1 MSVRAVVDQ
10 QNLMSLTNAVLSCV
24 RDCIVVVFAAIAL
37 SLFGQGSA
45 SAVIQIETRAK
56 PPVPHASAPKIV
68 VLPIVSGPT
77 WQELT
82 PVQKVALKPLATQW
96 NTLDDARKRK
106 WTAIAANY
114 LTLPPEGQ
122 AKLHSRM
129 TEWVAL
135 SPQQR
140 TQARLNFADTRKIP
154 PDDKKAK
161 WEAYQSLT
169 PEEKARLAA
178 KAKPKAAGAATAV
191 KPVPPQKLAKVP
203 PKTTPDQKERTRIAA
218 PPHQVDHNTLL
229 PQKRVAATPAPA
241 SPPSN

>member
-1 MSVRAVVDQ
+1 MRIPRLAVAAWVLGSALAGSALAQPSAPARPAASASAAAKPAKTTGGPVWGELSAAQ
-10 QNLMSLTNAVLSCV
+10 QQSLAPL
-24 RDCIVVVFAAIAL
+24 AAQWGTISEAQKRKWIAL
-37 SLFGQGSA
+37 SQNY
-45 SAVIQIETRAK
+45 
-56 PPVPHASAPKIV
+56 PK
-68 VLPIVSGPT
+68 LSPD
-77 WQELT
+77 E
-82 PVQKVALKPLATQW
+82 
-96 NTLDDARKRK
+96 
-106 WTAIAANY
+106 
-114 LTLPPEGQ
+114 Q

-178 KAKPKAAGAATAV
+178 NATPKAAGAAAAV

-218 PPHQVDHNTLL
+218 PPNQVDHNTLL

>member
-10 QNLMSLTNAVLSCV
+10 QTFKSPTNALLSRL
-24 RDCIVVVFAAIAL
+24 RDCILVVSGAVAVSILA
-37 SLFGQGSA
+37 QGTA
-45 SAVIQIETRAK
+45 NATIQIESRAK
-56 PPVPHASAPKIV
+56 PPASPASAANKV

-129 TEWVAL
+129 TDLQRLDMWL
-135 SPQQR
+135 SI
-140 TQARLNFADTRKIP
+140 ARG
-154 PDDKKAK
+154 
-161 WEAYQSLT
+161 
-169 PEEKARLAA
+169 
-178 KAKPKAAGAATAV
+178 KPT
-191 KPVPPQKLAKVP
+191 KP
-203 PKTTPDQKERTRIAA
+203 
-218 PPHQVDHNTLL
+218 
-229 PQKRVAATPAPA
+229 
-241 SPPSN
+241 

>member
-37 SLFGQGSA
+37 SLLGQGSA

-56 PPVPHASAPKIV
+56 PPVSHASAPKTV

-129 TEWVAL
+129 TEWVSL
-135 SPQQR
+135 SQQQR
-140 TQARLNFADTRKIP
+140 AQARLNFAESKQLTP
-154 PDDKKAK
+154 TQKAAT
-161 WEAYQSLT
+161 WEAYQALS
-169 PEEKARLAA
+169 PEERQKLALSA
-178 KAKPKAAGAATAV
+178 PPKPTGAAPAA
-191 KPVPPQKLAKVP
+191 KPVPPQKLTAVPVTRKSPP
-203 PKTTPDQKERTRIAA
+203 PK
-218 PPHQVDHNTLL
+218 L
-229 PQKRVAATPAPA
+229 PA
-241 SPPSN
+241 SAAVPAGPPAKTLTPPPPALEPASAPIH

>member
-37 SLFGQGSA
+37 SLLGQGSA

-56 PPVPHASAPKIV
+56 PPVPHASAPKTV

-129 TEWVAL
+129 TEWVSL
-135 SPQQR
+135 SQQQR
-140 TQARLNFADTRKIP
+140 AQARLNFAESKQLTP
-154 PDDKKAK
+154 TQKAAT
-161 WEAYQSLT
+161 WEAYQALS
-169 PEEKARLAA
+169 PEERQKLALSA
-178 KAKPKAAGAATAV
+178 PPKPTGAAPAA
-191 KPVPPQKLAKVP
+191 KPVPPQKLTAVPVTRKSPP
-203 PKTTPDQKERTRIAA
+203 PK
-218 PPHQVDHNTLL
+218 L
-229 PQKRVAATPAPA
+229 PA
-241 SPPSN
+241 SAAVPAGPPAKTLTPPPPALEPASAPIH

>member
-56 PPVPHASAPKIV
+56 PSVPHASAPKTV

-129 TEWVAL
+129 TEWVSL
-135 SPQQR
+135 SQQQR
-140 TQARLNFADTRKIP
+140 AQARLNFAESKQLTP
-154 PDDKKAK
+154 TQKAAT
-161 WEAYQSLT
+161 WEAYQALS
-169 PEEKARLAA
+169 PEERQKLALSA
-178 KAKPKAAGAATAV
+178 PPKPTGAAPAA
-191 KPVPPQKLAKVP
+191 KPVPPQKLTAVPVTRKSPP
-203 PKTTPDQKERTRIAA
+203 PK
-218 PPHQVDHNTLL
+218 L
-229 PQKRVAATPAPA
+229 PA
-241 SPPSN
+241 SAAVPAGPPAKTLTPPPPALEPASAPIH